1 MIFYRYCG
9 GGYLISKFWWLILIV
24 IILAIVTY
32 PEMNKEYIDNGYSG
46 YWDARFDEWT
56 GEIIPKQ
63 ELETYNNDDKYI
75 TNSKGEQIKFAQIDE
90 LLNKYEEIQGDASN
104 IKKTNLNKLT
114 EICDILI
121 KEYFDLDYEVC
132 DYANDPSTN
141 MYSIRMKGEFE
152 DSEYKDVSSASYL
165 RSLAHKVVKEK
176 YRSQNGLDEKK

>member
-1 MIFYRYCG
+1 M
-9 GGYLISKFWWLILIV
+9 
-24 IILAIVTY
+24 
-32 PEMNKEYIDNGYSG
+32 
-46 YWDARFDEWT
+46 
-56 GEIIPKQ
+56 
-63 ELETYNNDDKYI
+63 
-75 TNSKGEQIKFAQIDE
+75 
-90 LLNKYEEIQGDASN
+90 
-104 IKKTNLNKLT
+104 NKLT